1 MLSQGQ
7 TLSTPAEKATALNA
21 FFISQSQ
28 QSVTG
33 CNQELP
39 SIHFTTPNTPGL
51 TTLETTAPEGSTL
64 LSNLDPSKSPG
75 CDGIPTRL
83 LKEAASS
90 LAPSLATL
98 SNISFER

>member
-1 MLSQGQ
+1 MRGLEASQRPTLPDMLSQGQ

-33 CNQELP
+33 CNQALP

-51 TTLETTAPEGSTL
+51 TTLETTAPEGSKL
-64 LSNLDPSKSPG
+64 LCLTCSPRA
-75 CDGIPTRL
+75 RL
-83 LKEAASS
+83 SQPRLKKQ
-90 LAPSLATL
+90 PP
-98 SNISFER
+98 